1 MNKLSKLEA
10 PRGPGRYF
18 SLLAVEAVGFAI
30 IMLNGMPIYHEMMRD
45 VSGHKP
51 QPGVLW
57 WAWAGVILTLS
68 AYIIR
73 VWLRPTMPRSGH
85 AIAGHI
91 LSFVGRLSFVAATST
106 FSLVFINHVG
116 ELNLP
121 PYRMAVILVLLFA
134 MFCWNLELERLAK
147 ALIGTAGEPRK
158 PDRAQA

>member
-18 SLLAVEAVGFAI
+18 FLLAVEAVGFAI
-30 IMLNGMPIYHEMMRD
+30 IVLNGMPIYQDMMRN
-45 VSGHKP
+45 VSGHRP

-57 WAWAGVILTLS
+57 WVWGGILLILG
-68 AYIIR
+68 AYVLR
-73 VWLRPTMPRSGH
+73 ARLRPPMPGSGH
-85 AIAGHI
+85 AIAGHAI
-91 LSFVGRLSFVAATST
+91 FFLGRLSFVVATST
-106 FSLVFINHVG
+106 FSLVFINHFG

-121 PYRMAVILVLLFA
+121 PDRMAVLLVLLFA

-158 PDRAQA
+158 TDRAQA